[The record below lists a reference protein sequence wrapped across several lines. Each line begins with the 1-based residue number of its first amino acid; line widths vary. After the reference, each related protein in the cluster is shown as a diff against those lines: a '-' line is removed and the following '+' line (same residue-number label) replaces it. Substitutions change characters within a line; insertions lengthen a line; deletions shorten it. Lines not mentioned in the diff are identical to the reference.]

1 MSVSQVPIRALK
13 RGSVRNLT
21 IGIVLLIAAALLLA
35 WAGAGRIVGIRM
47 KTVAAGTGPLIGVND
62 GVILELE
69 GRLPDGK
76 TFESTKERG
85 PAPVLVGQTIPG
97 FSSALQRMQSG
108 GRYQVHIPA
117 KLAYGATPPPG
128 SPIPAN
134 SDLDFDIHVLQV
146 VPNAA
151 LMAAAQASAGA
162 PQPQAAPQ

>member
-1 MSVSQVPIRALK
+1 MSASQVPLQPLK
-13 RGSVRNLT
+13 RGSVGKLT
-21 IGIVLLIAAALLLA
+21 LGIVLLIVAALLLA
-35 WAGAGRIVGIRM
+35 WAGAGRMVGIRL

-97 FSSALQRMQSG
+97 FSNALQRMQSG

-128 SPIPAN
+128 SPIPPN

-151 LMAAAQASAGA
+151 LLAGQAGPAG
-162 PQPQAAPQ
+162 PQPQGSPQ